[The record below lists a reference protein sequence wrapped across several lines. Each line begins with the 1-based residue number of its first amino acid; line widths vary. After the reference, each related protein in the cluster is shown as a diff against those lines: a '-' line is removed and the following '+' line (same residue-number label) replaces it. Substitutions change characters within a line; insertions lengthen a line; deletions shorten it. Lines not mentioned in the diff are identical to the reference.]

1 MEKIEHTTHTDKETL
16 LSQLTAYRA
25 KHENLRNIKR
35 SRSKLDPF
43 RAEIL
48 ALISHGA
55 SLSEIVGWL
64 KDYRR
69 CKVTISTVRRRLS
82 FWQKEG
88 EKLINH
94 GAQEKG
100 DSCSEQSLSTG

>member
-1 MEKIEHTTHTDKETL
+1 MEKIKYTVDAGILH
-16 LSQLTAYRA
+16 SQLQAYRA
-25 KHENLRNIKR
+25 KQETLRNQR
-35 SRSKLDPF
+35 HSRSKLDPF

-48 ALISHGA
+48 ALTSHGA

-69 CKVTISTVRRRLS
+69 CKVTAGTVSRRLS
-82 FWQKEG
+82 FWQQEG